1 MHTGPRT
8 AVLAVRC
15 SGSSAART
23 ASAAPTGGP
32 TWEPGE
38 VTRACLQADAG
49 HRPRDWKGTHP
60 VPVDRDNA
68 QTLAWAVGVPKVGV
82 PKKDRVSM
90 PAERSCGSRATRR
103 PAPEAMPT
111 TLLSHPAVDAVLATA
126 AELLGMEV
134 VFIGTFDAEQLS

>member
-60 VPVDRDNA
+60 VPVDSVSIEHDPTASDLVRPVNGGN
-68 QTLAWAVGVPKVGV
+68 QTLPTGVFADGTALTNPSLAKVTGH
-82 PKKDRVSM
+82 
-90 PAERSCGSRATRR
+90 
-103 PAPEAMPT
+103 
-111 TLLSHPAVDAVLATA
+111 L
-126 AELLGMEV
+126 
-134 VFIGTFDAEQLS
+134 

>member
-8 AVLAVRC
+8 ASTAVRC

-60 VPVDRDNA
+60 VPADRDNA

-82 PKKDRVSM
+82 PKVGVPKVGV
-90 PAERSCGSRATRR
+90 PKVGVPNKE
-103 PAPEAMPT
+103 
-111 TLLSHPAVDAVLATA
+111 
-126 AELLGMEV
+126 
-134 VFIGTFDAEQLS
+134 